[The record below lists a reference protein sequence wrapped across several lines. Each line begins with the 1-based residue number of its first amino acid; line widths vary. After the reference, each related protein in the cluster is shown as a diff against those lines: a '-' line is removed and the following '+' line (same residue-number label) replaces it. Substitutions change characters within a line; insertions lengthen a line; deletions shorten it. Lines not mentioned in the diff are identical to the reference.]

1 MVKSVEGKDKTLKN
15 DPKLLKQGETF
26 YEALPAVKTV
36 PKELELP
43 KIKESTADFW
53 EGIIIF
59 FAGTVEVLLLLR
71 VVLMILGVSG
81 GNLLT
86 YLLYAVSYPFVMV
99 LSSGQGQ
106 VPDMVDGIL
115 FENMAL
121 MVIYF
126 VVFYA
131 SLKVIKALKSEE

>member
-1 MVKSVEGKDKTLKN
+1 MAKSIEKDKALKN
-15 DPKLLKQGETF
+15 DQKLLGKGETF
-26 YEALPAVKTV
+26 YEALPAAQAA
-36 PKELELP
+36 PKELDLP
-43 KIKESTADFW
+43 KIKVSTADFL

-71 VVLMILGVSG
+71 VVLMIFGVSG

-86 YLLYAVSYPFVMV
+86 YLLYAVSYPFVMI

-115 FENMAL
+115 FENIAL

-131 SLKVIKALKSEE
+131 SLKIVRALKTEE